1 MAPPSKLAIATST
14 LNRTVKEEKSYHAE
28 MRKQE
33 ASIDKLEKGD
43 GNDDENAE
51 FLLRQEVCYMC
62 L

>member
-1 MAPPSKLAIATST
+1 MAPPSKTHCRSYSANS
-14 LNRTVKEEKSYHAE
+14 TVKEEKSYHAE

-62 L
+62 P